1 MIDRAHEL
9 PLTRQAALIGISRS
23 AVYYQAVAVSERDLA
38 LMRRIDELHLEQP
51 FWGSRGLLR
60 MLLRD
65 ASIQPWIEQ
74 QPLGRKHVSTLMRR
88 MGIEAQCPK
97 PGTSRKGRGP
107 RHQVFPYLL
116 GGVDLSRIE
125 ANTLWA
131 LDTTY
136 IPMRH
141 GFAYLSAVIDVASRR
156 VLAHKLCTTLEA
168 YHAVEIVEQA
178 IHRYGTPEIV
188 NTDQGSQF
196 TALEFVESVTNRGIP
211 CLCRSQRSTE
221 RCPSVARLVL
231 FLGAPAAQCHGECI
245 GGLFALASHLA
256 QHDAQGKRLAST
268 ASEWSRSI
276 ISASGWRKKS
286 AVRGGSGTGKPPG
299 NWIPIR

>member
-1 MIDRAHEL
+1 MIDRTHEL
-9 PLTRQAALIGISRS
+9 PLTRQATLVGISRS
-23 AVYYQAVAVSERDLA
+23 AVYYQAVPVSERDLA

-65 ASIQPWIEQ
+65 ASIKPWIEQ
-74 QPLGRKHVSTLMRR
+74 QPLGRKHVTTLMRR

-97 PGTSRKGRGP
+97 PGTSKRGRGP
-107 RHQVFPYLL
+107 RHKVFPYLL
-116 GGVDLSRIE
+116 GGVDLTKIE
-125 ANTLWA
+125 ANTVWA

-141 GFAYLSAVIDVASRR
+141 GFAYLTAVIDVASRR

-178 IHRYGTPEIV
+178 INRFGTPEIV

-196 TALEFVESVTNRGIP
+196 TALEFVETITTRNIKLSMDGKGAWRDNVFV
-211 CLCRSQRSTE
+211 E
-221 RCPSVARLVL
+221 RFWRTIKYERIYKRAYDTVSEARIDVAEYIGWYNDKRPHTSNEQDKTPKQAYDDSRTRRVQLTL
-231 FLGAPAAQCHGECI
+231 KAA
-245 GGLFALASHLA
+245 A
-256 QHDAQGKRLAST
+256 
-268 ASEWSRSI
+268 
-276 ISASGWRKKS
+276 
-286 AVRGGSGTGKPPG
+286 
-299 NWIPIR
+299 

>member
-141 GFAYLSAVIDVASRR
+141 GRAYLTAVIDVAEHIGWYNERR
-156 VLAHKLCTTLEA
+156 PHSSN
-168 YHAVEIVEQA
+168 EQD
-178 IHRYGTPEIV
+178 GTPKQAY
-188 NTDQGSQF
+188 DDSRHKQ
-196 TALEFVESVTNRGIP
+196 A
-211 CLCRSQRSTE
+211 QRM
-221 RCPSVARLVL
+221 L
-231 FLGAPAAQCHGECI
+231 AA
-245 GGLFALASHLA
+245 AA
-256 QHDAQGKRLAST
+256 
-268 ASEWSRSI
+268 
-276 ISASGWRKKS
+276 
-286 AVRGGSGTGKPPG
+286 
-299 NWIPIR
+299 

>member
-1 MIDRAHEL
+1 
-9 PLTRQAALIGISRS
+9 
-23 AVYYQAVAVSERDLA
+23 
-38 LMRRIDELHLEQP
+38 
-51 FWGSRGLLR
+51 
-60 MLLRD
+60 
-65 ASIQPWIEQ
+65 
-74 QPLGRKHVSTLMRR
+74 
-88 MGIEAQCPK
+88 
-97 PGTSRKGRGP
+97 
-107 RHQVFPYLL
+107 
-116 GGVDLSRIE
+116 
-125 ANTLWA
+125 
-131 LDTTY
+131 
-136 IPMRH
+136 MRH

-231 FLGAPAAQCHGECI
+231 FLGVPAAQCHGECI
-245 GGLFALASHLA
+245 GDLFALASHLA

-286 AVRGGSGTGKPPG
+286 AVRGGSDTGKPPG

>member
-23 AVYYQAVAVSERDLA
+23 AVYYQAVPVSERDLA

-178 IHRYGTPEIV
+178 IHRYGTPAIV

-196 TALEFVESVTNRGIP
+196 TALEFVESVTNRGIK
-211 CLCRSQRSTE
+211 LSMDGKGAWRDNVFVE
-221 RCPSVARLVL
+221 RFWRTVKYERIYKRAYDTVSEARADVAEYIGWYNDSRPHTSNEQDKTPKQAYDDSRHKQ
-231 FLGAPAAQCHGECI
+231 APLTLKAA
-245 GGLFALASHLA
+245 A
-256 QHDAQGKRLAST
+256 
-268 ASEWSRSI
+268 
-276 ISASGWRKKS
+276 
-286 AVRGGSGTGKPPG
+286 
-299 NWIPIR
+299 